1 MGVCAYESGSLGEE
15 APLRLSLFVIRRS
28 GRFFQEVPALFRNP
42 REPLGRQAAGP
53 PWHMR

>member
-1 MGVCAYESGSLGEE
+1 MGEIWYESGSRGEG
-15 APLRLSLFVIRRS
+15 AHQRLSLFVIRRS

>member
-28 GRFFQEVPALFRNP
+28 GHFFQEALALFRNP
-42 REPLGRQAAGP
+42 REPLWR
-53 PWHMR
+53 